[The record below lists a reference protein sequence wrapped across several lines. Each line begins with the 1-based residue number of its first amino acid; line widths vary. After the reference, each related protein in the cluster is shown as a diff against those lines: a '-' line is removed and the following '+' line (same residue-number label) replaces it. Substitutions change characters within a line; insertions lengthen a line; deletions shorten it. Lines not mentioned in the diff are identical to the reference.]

1 MLYSFRFRE
10 VTQVVRTI
18 SRVKHFCVHAIKTLL
33 GESNLETEPNL
44 ADIESS
50 VHSGDSALLESEGEM
65 K

>member
-1 MLYSFRFRE
+1 M
-10 VTQVVRTI
+10 
-18 SRVKHFCVHAIKTLL
+18 

-65 K
+65 KKPVHKKLLEVLSPKLPFKFWSCLN

>member
-1 MLYSFRFRE
+1 M
-10 VTQVVRTI
+10 
-18 SRVKHFCVHAIKTLL
+18 

-65 K
+65 KKPVPKKLLEVL